1 MERSLVFS
9 IWDALRPAENQVTK
23 TYKGMSINSWIRSLD
38 RSISRIAEKYFGW
51 LISGDGGSRTVRHPS
66 YKHYWHISRTVTYK
80 IQQQLSWSAQDSRE
94 IIYIHYHDGTLN
106 IRAEQKIQNNSNWI
120 CSLTIHHPTAHI
132 IRPIRFQQRLE
143 RWQRYNVHQLQT
155 RNLSK
160 WVELKLII
168 IAKVW
173 QAANGFWSRINHSQD
188 SAGLRL
194 GDELTRM
201 GWNGERWITMDKI
214 RVFQIKRLISEPL
227 ALFII
232 GSSF

>member
-1 MERSLVFS
+1 MEDQEQSD
-9 IWDALRPAENQVTK
+9 IHHTNITD
-23 TYKGMSINSWIRSLD
+23 
-38 RSISRIAEKYFGW
+38 ISREPSHTKYNNNFPDLLRIVG
-51 LISGDGGSRTVRHPS
+51 
-66 YKHYWHISRTVTYK
+66 
-80 IQQQLSWSAQDSRE
+80 E
-94 IIYIHYHDGTLN
+94 IIWIHYHDDTLN